1 MEKQTISV
9 GNLRRIIK
17 ESSHDFKAKMGV
29 GVENDNKKNN
39 DKSYKES
46 KKRAKD
52 FDGATLDETPKK
64 EKLDRTYDNNRTT
77 LGYTLD
83 NEPSKEYKD
92 RVKAQAKGYTSVAD
106 EKKGSKEHNAELD
119 DEARIYSSIKDNET
133 SKQKKKDELAHSG
146 LVSSKTEKKEKN
158 NMFENKTLQTKR
170 LIFKKTTFLNEKQML
185 SRIPEEY
192 KVDGQKIYMKDK
204 SDNEYVVEFTKSQ
217 KSGLLETYIIG
228 FNNQKKLDEQMN
240 RVQELF
246 NYNSV
251 SAKGNQ
257 TKTLRESENKNM
269 TDLLNIAR
277 NLKKE
282 NDEE

>member
-17 ESSHDFKAKMGV
+17 ESSSEFKAKV
-29 GVENDNKKNN
+29 GANVESDNKKNN
-39 DKSYKES
+39 DKSYEES

-64 EKLDRTYDNNRTT
+64 EKLDRSYDNNRTT

-83 NEPSKEYKD
+83 NEPSKEYKE

-106 EKKGSKEHNAELD
+106 EKKGPKDHNAEMD
-119 DEARIYSSIKDNET
+119 DDARIYSSMKDNET
-133 SKQKKKDELAHSG
+133 AKQKKKEELAHSG
-146 LVSSKTEKKEKN
+146 LVSSKMEKKEKN
-158 NMFENKTLQTKR
+158 NMFESKTPKTKR
-170 LIFKKTTFLNEKQML
+170 LIFKKTEFLNENQML

-192 KVDGQKIYMKDK
+192 KIDGQKIYMKDK
-204 SDNEYVVEFTKSQ
+204 NDNEYIVEFTKSQ

-228 FNNQKKLDEQMN
+228 FNNQKKLDEQMS
-240 RVQELF
+240 RVQQLF

-251 SAKGNQ
+251 SAKGNKTQ
-257 TKTLRESENKNM
+257 TLRESEDKNM
-269 TDLLNIAR
+269 TNLLNIAR
-277 NLKKE
+277 TLKKE
-282 NDEE
+282 KDEE